1 MMLYEHLSECPKVD
15 GFSRIVAAF
24 GIVGRE
30 SSLSPNTGLPVLL
43 MKQRNGD
50 GEFPWC
56 WDLPGGAADP
66 EDAISDDDRSIE
78 GKHDRSIR
86 KTLQRE
92 ILEEVHVRSDYH
104 FRIGAPLYE
113 VRTSERKLV
122 EYHLF
127 LTVPFGPPKESRE
140 AINLAWVNPQS
151 ALGLKVA
158 GLAPESK
165 SMGPMAIL
173 MYDGFSVLSKPMYVG
188 PLTKEIARLA
198 CSDLSSN
205 GFSLLDRGAYF
216 GRLASDGSVKIY
228 RRLNPFVPRGYFVGA
243 LECLA

>member
-1 MMLYEHLSECPKVD
+1 MLYEHLSECPKVD

-188 PLTKEIARLA
+188 PLTKEIAGLA

-205 GFSLLDRGAYF
+205 SFSLLDGGAYF
-216 GRLASDGSVKIY
+216 GRLASDGAVKIY
-228 RRLNPFVPRGYFVGA
+228 RRLNPFVPRGHFVGD
-243 LECLA
+243 LEYLA

>member
-1 MMLYEHLSECPKVD
+1 MLYEHLSECPKVD

-30 SSLSPNTGLPVLL
+30 SSLAPNSGLPVLL

-66 EDAISDDDRSIE
+66 EDAIADDDTSIE
-78 GKHDRSIR
+78 GTHDRSIR

-92 ILEEVHVRSDYH
+92 LFEEVHIRSDYH

-113 VRTSERKLV
+113 VRAVERKIV

-165 SMGPMAIL
+165 LMGPMAIL
-173 MYDGFSVLSKPMYVG
+173 MYDGFSVLSEPMYVG
-188 PLTKEIARLA
+188 PLTKEIAGLA

-205 GFSLLDRGAYF
+205 SFSLLDGGAYF
-216 GRLASDGSVKIY
+216 GRLASDGAVKIY
-228 RRLNPFVPRGYFVGA
+228 RRLNPFAPRGHFVGD
-243 LECLA
+243 LDYLA